1 MRRTLAM
8 AAAMIATM
16 PLAAASRK
24 PTESW
29 SKPGVSFEQYRSD
42 GIACAE
48 HGYYLNIAHTDDAKA
63 FVRGSRE
70 LDDATQSAATAA
82 PNADPVDDAVRRAN
96 EYERIRRSV
105 EPERRIDHL
114 KTLLQSAVDAC
125 LRERGYT
132 RFTLTADQRRRLG
145 KMPIGSPQ
153 RRTYLYE
160 LSRSPATVEMSP
172 NPVPVR

>member
-1 MRRTLAM
+1 
-8 AAAMIATM
+8 MIATM
-16 PLAAASRK
+16 PLGAATRK
-24 PTESW
+24 PIESW

-42 GIACAE
+42 AIACAE
-48 HGYYLNIAHTDDAKA
+48 RGYYLDIAHTDDAKA

-70 LDDATQSAATAA
+70 LDDAMQSAATAA

-105 EPERRIDHL
+105 EPERRIGHL
-114 KTLLQSAVDAC
+114 KTVLQSAVDGC
-125 LRERGYT
+125 LRERGYAK
-132 RFTLTADQRRRLG
+132 FTLTASQRRRLG

-160 LSRSPATVEMSP
+160 LARSPATVETSP
-172 NPVPVR
+172 NPMPLR